1 MEKQVNKFF
10 IEALQFANIG
20 KEHVWILEVFLIIFL
35 ALLASFIIT
44 KLLRR
49 VQARL
54 EKTPL
59 MWDDLIVRSLNPS
72 IRLWIW
78 LVAVE
83 MIASKMDMSKSVTK
97 NLDTILFVGGV
108 FAFTWA
114 ILRLIRFMSERY
126 VNEPQYQKKALDK
139 TTAGAIAHIL
149 KLSVFI
155 TAGLTCLETFG
166 VSIEGLLAF
175 GGFGGIAVGFAAKDL
190 LSNFFGALMI
200 YFDRPFEIGDW
211 IKSPD
216 RNIEGTVEN
225 IGWRQTIIR
234 TFDKRPLYVPNGL
247 FSTIVVENPSR
258 MTNRRIKETISLRYD
273 DIGKMSIICTEVE
286 AMLRS
291 HAGIDIY
298 KTLMVN
304 FNKFNSSSIDFFIY
318 TFTKTTNWEEFHAVK
333 HDVLLKVADI
343 ISKHGAEIA
352 FPTRNLNIINE
363 IEAKR
368 G

>member
-1 MEKQVNKFF
+1 
-10 IEALQFANIG
+10 
-20 KEHVWILEVFLIIFL
+20 
-35 ALLASFIIT
+35 
-44 KLLRR
+44 
-49 VQARL
+49 
-54 EKTPL
+54 
-59 MWDDLIVRSLNPS
+59 
-72 IRLWIW
+72 
-78 LVAVE
+78 
-83 MIASKMDMSKSVTK
+83 
-97 NLDTILFVGGV
+97 
-108 FAFTWA
+108 
-114 ILRLIRFMSERY
+114 
-126 VNEPQYQKKALDK
+126 
-139 TTAGAIAHIL
+139 
-149 KLSVFI
+149 
-155 TAGLTCLETFG
+155 
-166 VSIEGLLAF
+166 
-175 GGFGGIAVGFAAKDL
+175 
-190 LSNFFGALMI
+190 
-200 YFDRPFEIGDW
+200 
-211 IKSPD
+211 
-216 RNIEGTVEN
+216 
-225 IGWRQTIIR
+225 
-234 TFDKRPLYVPNGL
+234 
-247 FSTIVVENPSR
+247 